1 MLFGGPPFSDE
12 RHDPSVA
19 AQEGIASD
27 CWVTNSALTQFF
39 LDKMFGRVRHRL
51 ASVGNR
57 ESGSLIEVTSARVMH
72 WRRWFKMP
80 PDPNVGEQAG
90 VWTEVEMEMEYG
102 LELWDLVRGH
112 SPFLKQLEI

>member
-19 AQEGIASD
+19 GQAGIPSH
-27 CWVTNSALTQFF
+27 CWVTNSALTGQKVWQSSAR
-39 LDKMFGRVRHRL
+39 LL
-51 ASVGNR
+51 ASGSLGNR
-57 ESGSLIEVTSARVMH
+57 ESGSRIEVTSARVMQ

-112 SPFLKQLEI
+112 SPFLQQLEI